1 MADVVIPQGAQVV
14 RERPSEDFNKL
25 IQELTQLKKDF
36 DLYLCGQE
44 EVKDENGNITLEQ
57 REPPKVNAK
66 GRKAVLSWVQTYVNP
81 NTFLSE
87 NKDFNVQA
95 NYRIDMRNIADEL
108 FKNLN
113 EYELTIENASAIHS
127 RMCQLIFHAL
137 QRSTSDKHYIFSNTT
152 TNYGQPQQQEPKKG
166 MFGGLF

>member
-1 MADVVIPQGAQVV
+1 MGEVVIPHGAQVV

-25 IQELTQLKKDF
+25 IQELAQLKKDF
-36 DLYLCGQE
+36 DLYLQGKE
-44 EVKDENGNITLEQ
+44 EVKDENGNISEKQ
-57 REPPKVNAK
+57 VENPKVNER
-66 GRKAVLSWVQTYVNP
+66 GRKAILSWVQTYVNP
-81 NTFLSE
+81 NTYLAE
-87 NKDFNVQA
+87 NQDFNVQA

-127 RMCQLIFHAL
+127 RMCQIMFHAL
-137 QRSTSDKHYIFSNTT
+137 QRSMTDKHYIFSNTT

-166 MFGGLF
+166 LFGGLF